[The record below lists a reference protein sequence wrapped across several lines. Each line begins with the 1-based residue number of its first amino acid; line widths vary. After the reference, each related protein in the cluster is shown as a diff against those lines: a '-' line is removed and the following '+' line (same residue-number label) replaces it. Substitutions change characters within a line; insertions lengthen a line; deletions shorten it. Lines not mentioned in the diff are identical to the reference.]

1 MPDYLLELRSEEI
14 PAAMQ
19 RVGAEALHRGLTSAF
34 AEAGVEPVES
44 EIRVTPRRLV
54 WIGRGMPSGTSA
66 VRETRRGPRT
76 SAPER
81 AVEGFLRSA
90 GIEREALVTEGEGSA
105 ARYLAILEVP
115 GKSLDSHIAERV
127 PAVLRSVRWP
137 KSMRWGRGS
146 FRWVRPLRSIV
157 SVIEEGGQVRP
168 APFDLEGIPVGCET
182 RGHPFLADTPL
193 RVTAIGDYAAQ
204 LGSAFVQLSSEDR
217 RARIEEGARRMAK
230 ENGLELVDDPGLLDE
245 LAGLVEWPVLHF
257 GRIEPDFRHLPGE
270 VLRAAMRTH
279 QRYLSLRDPMGGGIA
294 GYVAV
299 ADTDPEDGGARIR
312 AGYARVLRARLSDA
326 AFFWANDR
334 ARGLEGMQT
343 GLQGMVYHAQLG
355 GVAERVERIGFLA
368 ERIARQIGADADQ
381 VRRAALLAKCD
392 LASETVGEFPALQ
405 GTAGARLA
413 ALAGEDAAVVDAIA
427 GQYRPAGPSD
437 DTVSGP
443 VAASLAVAD
452 RADALYGFFAAGL
465 RPTGSKDPF
474 ALRRSAL
481 ALLRTLEENTLRL
494 PLAQLMDWA
503 SEAHAGVDLPN
514 RHDAV
519 REVLDFVLERLSVSL
534 RERGFRHDVIA
545 AVRGTRDDSD
555 AVSLGL
561 RVQALSSFLAKSVEA
576 GHLLSA
582 YTRVRSILD
591 DEGVPVGIAPPR
603 VALFR
608 EPEESSLQSALA
620 EVEQAVEAALRQ
632 ELDDVAMA
640 GLAGLRGPVDAFF
653 DRVTVNVE
661 GEELRDNRLRLL
673 ARARRT
679 MERVAAF
686 GELEGR

>member
-14 PAAMQ
+14 PALMQ
-19 RVGAEALHRGLTSAF
+19 RAGAAALHRGLMSAF
-34 AEAGVEPVES
+34 AEAGVEPAES
-44 EIRVTPRRLV
+44 EVHVTPRRLV
-54 WIGRGMPSGTSA
+54 WIARGMPSGTSA
-66 VRETRRGPRT
+66 IREKRRGPRT

-90 GIEREALVTEGEGSA
+90 GIAREALETEGEGSK
-105 ARYLAILEVP
+105 ARYVAILEIP
-115 GKSLDSHIAERV
+115 GKSLDAHIAERV

-137 KSMRWGRGS
+137 KSMRWGRGA

-157 SVIEEGGQVRP
+157 SVIEDGGELHS
-168 APFDLEGIPVGCET
+168 APFTLEGIPVGCVSQ
-182 RGHPFLADTPL
+182 GHPFLADNPIH
-193 RVTAIGDYAAQ
+193 VVSVDSYAAQ
-204 LGSAFVQLSSEDR
+204 LEAAFVLLASADR
-217 RARIEEGARRMAK
+217 RARIEDGAKRLAE

-257 GRIEPDFRHLPGE
+257 GRIETDFRHLPGE

-279 QRYLSLRDPMGGGIA
+279 QRYLSLREPRGGSIA

-299 ADTDPEDGGARIR
+299 ADTDPEDGSAQIR
-312 AGYARVLRARLSDA
+312 SGYARVLRARLSDA
-326 AFFWANDR
+326 AFFWGNDA
-334 ARGLEGMQT
+334 ARGLDDMKT
-343 GLQGMVYHAQLG
+343 GLRGMVFHAQLG
-355 GVAERVERIGFLA
+355 GVAERVERVAFLA
-368 ERIARQIGADADQ
+368 ERIAGRIGADTDK

-392 LASETVGEFPALQ
+392 LASETVGEFPTLQ

-413 ALAGEDAAVVDAIA
+413 ALAGEDAAVVEAIA

-437 DTVSGP
+437 GTVSGS
-443 VAASLAVAD
+443 VAASLVIAD

-481 ALLRTLEENTLRL
+481 ALLRTLEENGLRL
-494 PLAQLMDWA
+494 PLVQLMAWA
-503 SEAHAGVDLPN
+503 SHAHVGMDLPN
-514 RHDAV
+514 SDDAA
-519 REVLDFVLERLSVSL
+519 REVVEFALERLSVSL

-545 AVRGTRDDSD
+545 AVRGARDDSD
-555 AVSLGL
+555 AVSLCL
-561 RVQALSSFLAKSVEA
+561 RVQALSTFLAEGTEA
-576 GHLLSA
+576 EDLLSA

-591 DEGVPVGIAPPR
+591 DEGVPAGSAKPT

-608 EPEESSLQSALA
+608 EPEETSLDIALA
-620 EVEQAVEAALRQ
+620 EVEQAVDSALRE
-632 ELDDVAMA
+632 ELHTAAMA
-640 GLAGLRGPVDAFF
+640 FLARLRGPVDAFF

-661 GEELRDNRLRLL
+661 AEELRDNRLRLL

-679 MERVAAF
+679 MERAAAF